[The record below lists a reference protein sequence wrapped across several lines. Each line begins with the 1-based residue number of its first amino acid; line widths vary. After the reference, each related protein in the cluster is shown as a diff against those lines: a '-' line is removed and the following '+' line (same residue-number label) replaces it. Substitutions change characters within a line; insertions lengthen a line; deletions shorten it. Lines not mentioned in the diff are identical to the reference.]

1 MGTQSVQDQAQGL
14 QCLESSL
21 LSSPLTLLWPST
33 SPRRDGTKSRISRP
47 RPVTSPLLRQL
58 PVLLSLTTS
67 TVASTLATGTHT
79 RTSPRSLMPSSR
91 STTASPLM
99 PSTPPTWTPR
109 RLLETSR
116 PEFPFTPPVSVL
128 VATLTDSV
136 SPPES
141 PSSKD

>member
-47 RPVTSPLLRQL
+47 RPVTSPLPRQL

-67 TVASTLATGTHT
+67 TVASTLATGTPT

-91 STTASPLM
+91 STTASPLAGKYYPLTGM
-99 PSTPPTWTPR
+99 DEAVR
-109 RLLETSR
+109 QQ
-116 PEFPFTPPVSVL
+116 L
-128 VATLTDSV
+128 VD
-136 SPPES
+136 
-141 PSSKD
+141 DH